1 ADKLAL
7 ARGRAQQ
14 TGSLASA
21 LVEEGVAS
29 SEGIARILA
38 ARHRLP
44 LVDLGM
50 TGVDKAAAQNIQMHV
65 LERVVAIPYSF
76 ENEVLRIAV
85 ADPANLHGIDE
96 LRLATRYPIE
106 LGVGS
111 RDEILIEI
119 RKLTRQTDA
128 GRSSVQDDID
138 DFEAEQ
144 TDEDET
150 DL

>member
-1 ADKLAL
+1 
-7 ARGRAQQ
+7 
-14 TGSLASA
+14 
-21 LVEEGVAS
+21 
-29 SEGIARILA
+29 
-38 ARHRLP
+38 
-44 LVDLGM
+44 
-50 TGVDKAAAQNIQMHV
+50 MHV

-119 RKLTRQTDA
+119 QQARPR
-128 GRSSVQDDID
+128 GRGR
-138 DFEAEQ
+138 AHHRPGRHR
-144 TDEDET
+144 
-150 DL
+150 